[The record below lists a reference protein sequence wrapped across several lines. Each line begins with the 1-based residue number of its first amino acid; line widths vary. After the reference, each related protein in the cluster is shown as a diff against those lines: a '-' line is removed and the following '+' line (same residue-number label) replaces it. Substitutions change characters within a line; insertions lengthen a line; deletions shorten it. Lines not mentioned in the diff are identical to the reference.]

1 MPNNKN
7 INKGYFLTV
16 DVKRSTVTIPS
27 DFRFYITDKRTS
39 DLYVQLLINTQ
50 PNSVIK
56 NYVGLEKA
64 YNYRLTLNIIKPNN
78 EPKEIKGKLI
88 DEENAIFYYDLTD
101 DCKDLIGKYKCE
113 FYIECTVN
121 SSKEAITSDSFEYT
135 VSPSIFNDLDGPIES
150 DEKYPILLDLI
161 KRIEDLGGGGGGTTV
176 GNTRI
181 WFGEADPEPDPTK
194 YDLWVT
200 DDNDDVIDLL
210 GSLQNEYI
218 STIQSLTSRLK
229 EAEEKIAELEVGYT
243 PPSGKDTVED
253 AILLENGLPIILEDG
268 SYLQLEY
275 SVNGSITDALLEE
288 AEGRP
293 ILTEDNNYLRLE
305 NAAQ

>member
-1 MPNNKN
+1 MPNKKN
-7 INKGYFLTV
+7 LNKGYFLTV

-27 DFRFYITDKRTS
+27 DFRFYITDKKTS
-39 DLYVQLLINTQ
+39 DLYVQLLINSQ

-56 NYVGLEKA
+56 NYVGLEEA

-121 SSKEAITSDSFEYT
+121 SSKEATTSDSFEYT
-135 VSPSIFNDLDGPIES
+135 VSPSIFNNLDGPIES

-161 KRIEDLGGGGGGTTV
+161 KRIEDLGGGGGTTV

-200 DDNDDVIDLL
+200 DDDDLIDLL
-210 GSLQNEYI
+210 GSLQHELI
-218 STIQSLTSRLK
+218 DTIQDLSNRLK
-229 EAEEKIAELEVGYT
+229 EAEEEIAELQAGYT
-243 PPSGKDTVED
+243 PPSGDAADD
-253 AILLENGLPIILEDG
+253 AILLEDGLPIMLEDG

-275 SVNGSITDALLEE
+275 SVNDSITDALLEE
-288 AEGRP
+288 IEGRP

-305 NAAQ
+305 NTAQ

>member
-1 MPNNKN
+1 MPNKKN
-7 INKGYFLTV
+7 LNKGYFLTV

-27 DFRFYITDKRTS
+27 DFRFYITDKKTS
-39 DLYVQLLINTQ
+39 DLYVQLLINSQ

-56 NYVGLEKA
+56 NYVGLEEA

-121 SSKEAITSDSFEYT
+121 SSKEATTSDSFEYT
-135 VSPSIFNDLDGPIES
+135 VSPSIFNNLDEPIET

-161 KRIEDLGGGGGGTTV
+161 KRIEDLGGGGGTTV

-200 DDNDDVIDLL
+200 DDDDLIDLL
-210 GSLQNEYI
+210 GSLQHELI
-218 STIQSLTSRLK
+218 DTIQDLSNRLK
-229 EAEEKIAELEVGYT
+229 EAEEEIAELQAGYT
-243 PPSGKDTVED
+243 PPSGDAADD
-253 AILLENGLPIILEDG
+253 AILLEDGLPIMLEDG

-275 SVNGSITDALLEE
+275 SVNDSITDALLEE
-288 AEGRP
+288 IEGRP

-305 NAAQ
+305 NTAQ

>member
-1 MPNNKN
+1 MPNKKN
-7 INKGYFLTV
+7 LNKGYFLTV

-27 DFRFYITDKRTS
+27 DFRFYITDKKTS
-39 DLYVQLLINTQ
+39 DLYVQLLINSQ

-56 NYVGLEKA
+56 NYVGLEEA

-121 SSKEAITSDSFEYT
+121 SSKEATTSDSFEYT
-135 VSPSIFNDLDGPIES
+135 VSPSIFNNLDGPIES

-161 KRIEDLGGGGGGTTV
+161 KRIEDLGGGGGTTV

-200 DDNDDVIDLL
+200 DDDDLIDLL
-210 GSLQNEYI
+210 GSLQHEFI
-218 STIQSLTSRLK
+218 DTIQDLSNRLK
-229 EAEEKIAELEVGYT
+229 EAEEEIAELQAGYT
-243 PPSGKDTVED
+243 PPSGDAADD
-253 AILLENGLPIILEDG
+253 AILLEDGLPIMLEDG

-275 SVNGSITDALLEE
+275 SVNDSITDALLEE
-288 AEGRP
+288 IEGRP

-305 NAAQ
+305 NTAQ

>member
-1 MPNNKN
+1 MPNKKN
-7 INKGYFLTV
+7 LNKGYFLTV

-27 DFRFYITDKRTS
+27 DFRFYITDKKTS
-39 DLYVQLLINTQ
+39 DLYVQLLINSQ

-56 NYVGLEKA
+56 NYVGLEEA

-121 SSKEAITSDSFEYT
+121 SSKEATTSDSFEYT
-135 VSPSIFNDLDGPIES
+135 VSPSIFNNLDGPIES

-161 KRIEDLGGGGGGTTV
+161 KRIEDLGGGGGTTV

-181 WFGEADPEPDPTK
+181 WFGEADPEPDPAK

-200 DDNDDVIDLL
+200 DDDDLIDLL
-210 GSLQNEYI
+210 GSLQHEFI
-218 STIQSLTSRLK
+218 DTIQDLSNRLK
-229 EAEEKIAELEVGYT
+229 EAEEEIAELQAGYT
-243 PPSGKDTVED
+243 PPSGDAADD
-253 AILLENGLPIILEDG
+253 AILLEDGLPIMLEDG

-275 SVNGSITDALLEE
+275 SVNDSITDALLEE
-288 AEGRP
+288 IEGRP

-305 NAAQ
+305 NTAQ

>member
-1 MPNNKN
+1 MPNKKN
-7 INKGYFLTV
+7 LNKGYFLTV

-27 DFRFYITDKRTS
+27 DFRFYITDKKTS
-39 DLYVQLLINTQ
+39 DLYVQLLINSQ

-56 NYVGLEKA
+56 NYVGLEEA

-121 SSKEAITSDSFEYT
+121 SSKEATTSDSFEYT
-135 VSPSIFNDLDGPIES
+135 VSPSIFNNLDEPIET

-161 KRIEDLGGGGGGTTV
+161 KRIEDLGGGGGTTV

-200 DDNDDVIDLL
+200 DDDDLIDLL
-210 GSLQNEYI
+210 GSLQHEFI
-218 STIQSLTSRLK
+218 DTIQDLSNRLK
-229 EAEEKIAELEVGYT
+229 EAEEEIAELQAGYT
-243 PPSGKDTVED
+243 PPSGDAADD
-253 AILLENGLPIILEDG
+253 AILLEDGLPIMLEDG

-275 SVNGSITDALLEE
+275 SVNDSITDALLEE
-288 AEGRP
+288 IEGRP

-305 NAAQ
+305 NTAQ

>member
-1 MPNNKN
+1 MPNKKN
-7 INKGYFLTV
+7 LNKGYFLTV

-27 DFRFYITDKRTS
+27 DFRFYITDKKTS
-39 DLYVQLLINTQ
+39 DLYVQLLINSQ

-56 NYVGLEKA
+56 NYVGLEEA

-121 SSKEAITSDSFEYT
+121 SSKEATTSDSFEYT
-135 VSPSIFNDLDGPIES
+135 VSPSIFNNLDEPIET

-161 KRIEDLGGGGGGTTV
+161 KRIEDLGGGGGTTV

-181 WFGEADPEPDPTK
+181 WFGEADPEPDPAK

-200 DDNDDVIDLL
+200 DDDDLIDLL
-210 GSLQNEYI
+210 GSLQHELI
-218 STIQSLTSRLK
+218 DTIQDLSNRLK
-229 EAEEKIAELEVGYT
+229 EAEEEIAELQVGYT

-253 AILLENGLPIILEDG
+253 AILLEDGLPIMLEDG

-275 SVNGSITDALLEE
+275 SVNDSITDALLEE
-288 AEGRP
+288 IEGRP

-305 NAAQ
+305 NTAQ

>member
-1 MPNNKN
+1 MPNKKN
-7 INKGYFLTV
+7 LNKGYFLTV

-27 DFRFYITDKRTS
+27 DFRFYITDKKTS
-39 DLYVQLLINTQ
+39 DLYVQLLINSQ

-56 NYVGLEKA
+56 NYVGLEEA

-121 SSKEAITSDSFEYT
+121 SSKEATTSDSFEYT
-135 VSPSIFNDLDGPIES
+135 VSPSIFNNLDEPIES

-161 KRIEDLGGGGGGTTV
+161 KRIENLGGGGGTTV

-200 DDNDDVIDLL
+200 DDDDLIDLL
-210 GSLQNEYI
+210 GSLQHEFI
-218 STIQSLTSRLK
+218 DTIQDLSNRLK
-229 EAEEKIAELEVGYT
+229 EAEEEIAELQAGYT
-243 PPSGKDTVED
+243 PPSGDTADD
-253 AILLENGLPIILEDG
+253 AILLEDGLPIMLEDG

-275 SVNGSITDALLEE
+275 SVNDSITDALLEE
-288 AEGRP
+288 IEGRP

-305 NAAQ
+305 NTAQ

>member
-1 MPNNKN
+1 MPNKKN
-7 INKGYFLTV
+7 LNKGYFLTV

-27 DFRFYITDKRTS
+27 DFRFYITDKKTS
-39 DLYVQLLINTQ
+39 DLYVQLLINSQ

-56 NYVGLEKA
+56 NYVGLEEA

-121 SSKEAITSDSFEYT
+121 SSKEATTSDSFEYT
-135 VSPSIFNDLDGPIES
+135 VSPSIFNNLDGPIES

-161 KRIEDLGGGGGGTTV
+161 KRIEDLGGGGGTTV

-181 WFGEADPEPDPTK
+181 WFGEADPEPDPAK

-200 DDNDDVIDLL
+200 DDDDLIDLL
-210 GSLQNEYI
+210 GSLQHELI
-218 STIQSLTSRLK
+218 DTIQDLSNRLK
-229 EAEEKIAELEVGYT
+229 EAEEEIAELQAGYT
-243 PPSGKDTVED
+243 PPSGDAADD
-253 AILLENGLPIILEDG
+253 AILLEDGLPIMLEDG

-275 SVNGSITDALLEE
+275 SVNDSITDALLEE
-288 AEGRP
+288 IEGRP

-305 NAAQ
+305 NTAQ